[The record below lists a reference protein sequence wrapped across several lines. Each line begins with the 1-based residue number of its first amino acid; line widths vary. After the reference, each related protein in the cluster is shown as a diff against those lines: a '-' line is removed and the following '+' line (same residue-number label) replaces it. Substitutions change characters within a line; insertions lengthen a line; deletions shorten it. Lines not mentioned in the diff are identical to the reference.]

1 MGKINT
7 SLAGKVAVVT
17 GASSGIGRAAARAFA
32 AHGANLSIAARRKE
46 RLEEVAGDAEAFG
59 VEALT
64 IVADVGVEEDLKK
77 IHEQT
82 MAKYGGIDI
91 LLNNAGM
98 IEMCMLEDL
107 TYESFER
114 VLRINTW
121 SGIRLAQLC
130 RPALRE
136 AEDGIIV
143 NIASDDVLYPSPG
156 IGAYSMSKICQMHFT
171 RHMATEWGPDRIRV
185 VAISPSVTRTEII
198 EEWVE
203 EFEAAM
209 DDENFRFNPM
219 RRICEPEEIAAAIVF
234 VSSPAGAFI
243 NGTNHVIDGGMS
255 AMVPIDL

>member
-91 LLNNAGM
+91 
-98 IEMCMLEDL
+98 
-107 TYESFER
+107 
-114 VLRINTW
+114 
-121 SGIRLAQLC
+121 
-130 RPALRE
+130 PAEQRGN
-136 AEDGIIV
+136 D
-143 NIASDDVLYPSPG
+143 
-156 IGAYSMSKICQMHFT
+156 
-171 RHMATEWGPDRIRV
+171 
-185 VAISPSVTRTEII
+185 
-198 EEWVE
+198 
-203 EFEAAM
+203 
-209 DDENFRFNPM
+209 
-219 RRICEPEEIAAAIVF
+219 
-234 VSSPAGAFI
+234 
-243 NGTNHVIDGGMS
+243 
-255 AMVPIDL
+255 